1 MSKFVVCETIR
12 QYHEVDIDDE
22 LVISV
27 LVNQANRL
35 LDKFDSGAEAL
46 EYILKLYQDR
56 YGFDYNLKNCGCG
69 QETVDISVHDE
80 IDQEMMIE

>member
-22 LVISV
+22 LVINV

-46 EYILKLYQDR
+46 EYILKLYQER
-56 YGFDYNLKNCGCG
+56 YGFDYNEKYRNLPFVGVLDLKK
-69 QETVDISVHDE
+69 VKK
-80 IDQEMMIE
+80 

>member
-35 LDKFDSGAEAL
+35 LDKFD
-46 EYILKLYQDR
+46 LKLYQER

-80 IDQEMMIE
+80 ID